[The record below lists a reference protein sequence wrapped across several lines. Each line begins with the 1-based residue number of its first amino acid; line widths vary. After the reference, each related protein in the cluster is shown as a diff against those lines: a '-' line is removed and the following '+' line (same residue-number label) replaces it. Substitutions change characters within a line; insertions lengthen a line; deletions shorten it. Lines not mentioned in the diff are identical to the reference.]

1 MDSLDEILEHHGV
14 KGMKWGVRND
24 SGHAGERVK
33 TKKLPKLDAKW
44 QRNAGTLRTYIAIHN
59 RAADLTNTHD
69 VDRINNKSEY
79 KDADFTHD
87 SPLRQQYYAEHAAA
101 FLSNASHAAREL
113 GVNPSGTKGI
123 DAVDDGEGGFALIL
137 RDAKHADLTLGKLKL
152 KKGPKGHILS
162 MRFVPDAM
170 THAEAEVEDFLA
182 HHGIKGM
189 KWGVRRS
196 NPSTDPVPVTV
207 RQVKPNTRV
216 KTAGGQNHPA
226 HSDAKN
232 AASARQKARGS
243 TTDALSNQELQTAV
257 KRMQLEQQYHQLSAQ
272 YAPRRVK
279 AKRWLASLLSDVG
292 GQQAQSVVHTQ
303 AAYEVDKQLAKRGR
317 PVAAKSKY
325 KFKEDS

>member
-1 MDSLDEILEHHGV
+1 MSNLEHHGV

-24 SGHAGERVK
+24 HGHAGERVK
-33 TKKLPKLDAKW
+33 MKKLPKLDAKW
-44 QRNAGTLRTYIAIHN
+44 ERSAASVHTFISIHN
-59 RAADLTNTHD
+59 RAADLTNKHD
-69 VDRINNKSEY
+69 IERINNKPEY
-79 KDADFTHD
+79 KNADFTHD
-87 SPLRQQYYAEHAAA
+87 SPLRQQYYAEHANA

-113 GVNPSGTKGI
+113 GVNPSGTKGLDI
-123 DAVDDGEGGFALIL
+123 VGDEEGNFSLIIH
-137 RDAKHADLTLGKLKL
+137 DVKHADQKMGTLKL
-152 KKGPKGHILS
+152 KKDSKGRILS
-162 MRFVPDAM
+162 MKYVPDAM
-170 THAEAEVEDFLA
+170 THAEAEVENFLA

-189 KWGVRRS
+189 RWGVRRS
-196 NPSTDPVPVTV
+196 NPSTDPVAVTV

-226 HSDAKN
+226 HEDAKN

-243 TTDALSNQELQTAV
+243 TTDALSNNELQTAV
-257 KRMQLEQQYHQLSAQ
+257 KRMQLEQQYHQLAAQ

-292 GQQAQSVVHTQ
+292 GQQASSVVHTQ
-303 AAYEVDKQLAKRGR
+303 AAYEVDKQLAKHGR